1 MPQRDPARL
10 PPPGMTPA
18 PRRGPA
24 LALVAA
30 GALLVASCAGPAR
43 PNILLVVID
52 TARADR
58 FSTNGYARDTT
69 PAIAA
74 LGREGAVYL
83 NAYASSPWTVPSHA
97 SLFTG
102 LYPSSHGADSGRL
115 KLDDQLPFLASRMK
129 AAGYTTIACVG
140 NPWVGKDYN
149 FHIGFDIFDEIWR
162 EVGDTAEDAGAGT
175 ISERMTLW
183 LTRRAHHEKARSKP
197 FFVFINYFEPHL
209 PYNPP
214 EPERSRFLARGPGP
228 QAGAEGESEKDAAE
242 HLRHFSPKD
251 IVRQILGVSPL
262 SRDGFRILSD
272 LYDGEIAYVDRRLGE
287 VIGLLRQHGL
297 LDDTVVVVTSDHGEM
312 LGEHDLVDHRLSLYE
327 PVLRIPLVIRYPW
340 AVRSGQRLDTPVLLQ
355 DLYPTLLWVA
365 GIRGPQGAG
374 PSPIGDGP
382 PEARPL
388 PGFRGLDTL
397 PPRGRSASDPL
408 IAEYAFP
415 GEFLVVM
422 RVLMT
427 GHDTT
432 PWERSQVAFRVAER
446 KLIWGSDGRN
456 QLFDLRSDPAEV
468 NDVAGMQGD
477 QVSEYSRGVS
487 GWLQRPTA
495 RPPLAIQAPGAATGR

>member
-1 MPQRDPARL
+1 
-10 PPPGMTPA
+10 MTRA
-18 PRRGPA
+18 LRRGPA
-24 LALVAA
+24 LALIAT

-74 LGREGAVYL
+74 LGRDGAVYL
-83 NAYASSPWTVPSHA
+83 NAYATSPWTLPSHA
-97 SLFTG
+97 SMFTG

-115 KLDDQLPFLASRMK
+115 KLDDQLPFLASRLK
-129 AAGYTTIACVG
+129 AAGYSTIACVA

-162 EVGDTAEDAGAGT
+162 EVGDSAEDAGAAT

-183 LTRRAHHEKARSKP
+183 LSRRARNEKARAKP
-197 FFVFINYFEPHL
+197 FFVFINYFEAHL

-214 EPERSRFLARGPGP
+214 EPERSRFLARGRGP
-228 QAGAEGESEKDAAE
+228 QAGAGSEAEQEAVE
-242 HLRHFSPKD
+242 HLRRFSPKD
-251 IVRQILGVSPL
+251 IVRQILGVESL

-287 VIGLLRQHGL
+287 VIAQLRQHDL
-297 LDDTVVVVTSDHGEM
+297 LDDTVIVVTSDHGEM

-340 AVRSGQRLDTPVLLQ
+340 AVRAGQRLDAPVLLQ
-355 DLYPTLLWVA
+355 DLYPTLLWAA
-365 GIRGPQGAG
+365 GIRSPQGGA
-374 PSPIGDGP
+374 PPPIGDGP
-382 PEARPL
+382 AEARPL
-388 PGFRGLDTL
+388 PGFRGLDTSE
-397 PPRGRSASDPL
+397 PRGRSASDPL
-408 IAEYAFP
+408 IAEYARP

-456 QLFDLRSDPAEV
+456 QLFDLGADPGEA
-468 NDVAGMQGD
+468 NDVAGMHGD
-477 QVSEYSRGVS
+477 QVSEYSRDVLS
-487 GWLQRPTA
+487 WLQRPTA
-495 RPPLAIQAPGAATGR
+495 RPPLAVQVPGAATSH